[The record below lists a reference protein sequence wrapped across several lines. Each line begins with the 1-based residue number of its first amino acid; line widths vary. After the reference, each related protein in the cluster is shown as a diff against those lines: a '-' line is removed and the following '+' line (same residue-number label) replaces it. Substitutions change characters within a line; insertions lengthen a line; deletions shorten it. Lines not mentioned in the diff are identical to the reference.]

1 MATDRLVYKF
11 LGDATDLIKSSK
23 EVSVALDRV
32 LKSAIRT
39 TKAEKDLSVQSKA
52 TRESMSS
59 LATGAGS
66 LAVGLLAAG
75 AAAGKLL
82 QSMADS
88 QNRLTNLSAKTG
100 LATKTLAGLRLA
112 AKGSGQDL
120 ESITSILKPMIT
132 KMGQIKAGSK
142 SAADAF
148 KAVGIDSVMMGDN
161 LRSADEVLLEITKN
175 LSKME
180 DPTERA
186 AAAALAFGG
195 AGTKLVQAL
204 GGQELQHFVDAA
216 EQFGVDTG
224 PRAAAAARE
233 WEKAMADLDLVMQP
247 MFSDLMEFST
257 KGVQGFSS
265 GFIYIKTLLLELSK
279 NILPNLGT
287 AVLVLFSDI
296 VLGVLS
302 LADTIVSTLTG
313 AIEGFLKLQAHITG
327 DDKPLLM
334 LKKFQAAQ
342 EAMAKAL
349 RDHQKEMKEN
359 VFTNTELGKAYQVAT
374 EKAFAFWKYQ
384 IGITKATKIVTSA
397 LTDQKAALDALQF
410 GGSASDIKTHGAAGG
425 GGGGEL
431 VFGDAGPIIEEGD
444 GLDIEFGDAEIQV
457 RTIKDDLAD
466 SSLIIGDMV
475 GQMTNLTDPTGI
487 FRDIL
492 TDVAGTME
500 VLANTDFS
508 SIEGGLSAAA
518 SVAKTMGSV
527 LNTVLKEQL
536 KGDEELTKKKR
547 KNLMILFAAQKVF
560 TIASIV
566 MNTAG
571 AIMRALLDLG
581 PIAGGVAAG
590 VIAGIG
596 VAQAVVVAS
605 QKAPFHTGGIIPAA
619 PGKQGVEINALPGE
633 SVLTREATAGLGA
646 EGVAS
651 LNSGGGGQPM
661 VIEMVYK
668 HRIFDNF
675 VQDNISKGGPLRDAI
690 DSGKRVGHRG

>member
-1 MATDRLVYKF
+1 MATDRTIYKF
-11 LGDATDLIKSSK
+11 LGDAAGLIKSSK
-23 EVSVALDRV
+23 EASKALEGTS
-32 LKSAIRT
+32 KSAIQT

-52 TRESMSS
+52 TGESMSS
-59 LATGAGS
+59 LATGAGA

-82 QSMADS
+82 QGMADS
-88 QNRLTNLSAKTG
+88 QNELTNLSAKTG
-100 LATKTLAGLRLA
+100 VATKTLAGLRLA

-120 ESITSILKPMIT
+120 ESMASVLEPMIER
-132 KMGQIKAGSK
+132 MGQIKAGSK

-204 GGQELQHFVDAA
+204 GGQELQNFVDAA

-233 WEKAMADLDLVMQP
+233 WEKAMVDLDLVMQP
-247 MFSDLMEFST
+247 MFSDLMEFAT
-257 KGVQGFSS
+257 KGVQSFSL
-265 GFIYIKTLLLELSK
+265 GFIYIKTLLQELSK
-279 NILPNLGT
+279 NTLANLGT
-287 AVLVLFSDI
+287 AVLLLFSDI
-296 VLGVLS
+296 VFGVLS

-313 AIEGFLKLQAHITG
+313 ALEGFLKLQAHITG

-359 VFTNTELGKAYQVAT
+359 VVTNTELGKAYQVAT

-384 IGITKATKIVTSA
+384 NRITKATKIVTSA

-475 GQMTNLTDPTGI
+475 GQMTNLTDPTGM

-492 TDVAGTME
+492 TDVTGAMD
-500 VLANTDFS
+500 VLSNTDFS
-508 SIEGGLSAAA
+508 SIEGGLAAA
-518 SVAKTMGSV
+518 SSVAKATGSV
-527 LNTVLKEQL
+527 LNTIIQQQL

-547 KNLMILFAAQKVF
+547 KNLMILFAAQKIF
-560 TIASIV
+560 NIAGIV
-566 MNTAG
+566 MDTAG
-571 AIMRALLDLG
+571 AIMRAFNDLG
-581 PIAGGVAAG
+581 PVAGAVAAG
-590 VIAGIG
+590 RSPVNP
-596 VAQAVVVAS
+596 S
-605 QKAPFHTGGIIPAA
+605 
-619 PGKQGVEINALPGE
+619 
-633 SVLTREATAGLGA
+633 
-646 EGVAS
+646 
-651 LNSGGGGQPM
+651 
-661 VIEMVYK
+661 
-668 HRIFDNF
+668 
-675 VQDNISKGGPLRDAI
+675 
-690 DSGKRVGHRG
+690 